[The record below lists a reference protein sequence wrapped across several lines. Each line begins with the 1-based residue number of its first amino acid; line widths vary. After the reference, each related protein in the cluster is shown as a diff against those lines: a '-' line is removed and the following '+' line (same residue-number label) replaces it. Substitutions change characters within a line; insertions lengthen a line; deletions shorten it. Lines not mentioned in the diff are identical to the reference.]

1 MSFRVFCFGSRTVF
15 LVALRGLSCSAACEI
30 LVPRPR
36 IKPMSHALQ
45 GRFLTTGPPGKFP
58 GLPVFKEDI
67 ISRQGI
73 LKGWWPKG
81 VCWSLALSYVFCPR
95 FFWCLEKVL
104 RASPMTWAFL
114 SLFRLFL
121 RCFNFEWHF
130 CNIEFHLTLNSIPFP
145 KDHHYKDIAPP
156 TQAGP
161 LPPSN
166 CPLLS
171 AAPCSPPHP
180 SGSLA
185 SGEVSASTMP
195 AAGKPL
201 LSTHSTDSD
210 IETALPSPWKT
221 YRQLPSGRFHWD
233 NRENRVELLSVS
245 ATNPPRPAL
254 ALQSRTFALP

>member
-15 LVALRGLSCSAACEI
+15 LVALRGLNCSAACEI

-58 GLPVFKEDI
+58 GLPIFKEDI

-73 LKGWWPKG
+73 LKGWWPKE

-130 CNIEFHLTLNSIPFP
+130 CNIEFHPFPQGSSLQRHSSTYSGRTLAAFQLPPPVCSPLLTAPSFRFPGLWGGQCLHDASCWETSPVHTLHWFRYRNSPALTLKNL
-145 KDHHYKDIAPP
+145 
-156 TQAGP
+156 QA
-161 LPPSN
+161 
-166 CPLLS
+166 
-171 AAPCSPPHP
+171 AA
-180 SGSLA
+180 
-185 SGEVSASTMP
+185 
-195 AAGKPL
+195 K
-201 LSTHSTDSD
+201 
-210 IETALPSPWKT
+210 W
-221 YRQLPSGRFHWD
+221 
-233 NRENRVELLSVS
+233 
-245 ATNPPRPAL
+245 
-254 ALQSRTFALP
+254 